1 MTTVAI
7 FQTQFT
13 VAEEQTGEG
22 AATQSIPDVEA
33 SSEKGK
39 DSGERGHG
47 SGLLLGLL
55 QTGSHSRS
63 SSGHRTSASKWP
75 S

>member
-22 AATQSIPDVEA
+22 VATQSIPDVEA

-39 DSGERGHG
+39 DSGERAMAQG
-47 SGLLLGLL
+47 SC
-55 QTGSHSRS
+55 
-63 SSGHRTSASKWP
+63 
-75 S
+75 